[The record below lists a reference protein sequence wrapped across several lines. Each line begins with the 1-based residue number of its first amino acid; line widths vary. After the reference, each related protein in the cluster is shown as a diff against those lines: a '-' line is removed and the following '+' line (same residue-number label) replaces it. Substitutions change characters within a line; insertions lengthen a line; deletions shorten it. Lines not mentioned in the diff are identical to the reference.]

1 MRVIP
6 GLSVVVVSAVALWV
20 VFPHGNPG
28 GLSDAKYSQ
37 FKRAAPPK
45 LVYSCVRKPTRTS
58 FLREE
63 KACLKTGRASCD
75 EKVKEL
81 IEAGTET
88 EVDFV
93 AGSETSTYD
102 TLLQEASRECSRIH
116 ENTEPGEIKVLEA
129 DKN

>member
-6 GLSVVVVSAVALWV
+6 GLSVVAVSALALWTL
-20 VFPHGNPG
+20 FPRGNPG

-45 LVYSCVRKPTRTS
+45 LVYSCVRKPTRES

-75 EKVKEL
+75 EKVREL
-81 IEAGTET
+81 IEAGTRT
-88 EVDFV
+88 EFDFV
-93 AGSETSTYD
+93 AGLGTSTYD
-102 TLLQEASRECSRIH
+102 TLLQEARRECSRTDGS
-116 ENTEPGEIKVLEA
+116 TEPGEFKVLEA
-129 DKN
+129 DKS